1 MVFKPSWDGPRVNT
15 PEGVRLC
22 GEYDRDRERDLE
34 RSDRSLSV
42 DVDSDLDLDRDLL
55 LEEEPLSPS
64 PLRLPDDELEP
75 DLLPSSSSPRSD
87 PSL

>member
-42 DVDSDLDLDRDLL
+42 DVDSDLDLDRDLDRSRSVDRL
-55 LEEEPLSPS
+55 LLRPRLSS
-64 PLRLPDDELEP
+64 YSVSE
-75 DLLPSSSSPRSD
+75 
-87 PSL
+87 